1 MFQNMFHKKI
11 ISSVSCMLNLT
22 CWTWAQLSDWLLWPN
37 LALHGLAHAQTSR
50 GFGDLPWSV
59 NQW

>member
-1 MFQNMFHKKI
+1 
-11 ISSVSCMLNLT
+11 MLNLT